1 MVDYS
6 VVNSLIQIAWC
17 CFWLSKYLLKLKY
30 PHWRECCFLPPWG
43 EGNSLC
49 NSICLAKQKTG
60 PALTDAGAWHH
71 MRGRRRRSR
80 DTMWRGR
87 FQQCRRSSSST
98 STMSISVCLRRISNL
113 PGRSDRKVELT
124 FRGQWL
130 GSVQP
135 ELETSQHGWWRRGRI
150 FCGGFFCCFFLTPP
164 QQHNE
169 QLRCL
174 TSQLVSFPSQW
185 LWDELIACWFLLPMR
200 WRRSIKAM
208 HCGWKLKL
216 NTFRGR
222 YKQRN

>member
-130 GSVQP
+130 GSLQP

-164 QQHNE
+164 QQHNVWTVTLSYFPAS
-169 QLRCL
+169 QFSQSVTLRSAYSL
-174 TSQLVSFPSQW
+174 LVFAPYEMEKVHKSHALW
-185 LWDELIACWFLLPMR
+185 LEAEAEHF
-200 WRRSIKAM
+200 
-208 HCGWKLKL
+208 
-216 NTFRGR
+216 
-222 YKQRN
+222 QRPI